1 MLVLD
6 WLSVHIN
13 EVSLLWLLP
22 ILFMFHDFEEIL
34 FVEAWSTSKG
44 KRVDAVLPPFMRK
57 MYTSMSHMTTRNFA
71 LDVLFVYILI
81 VVVTCIAVFFSY
93 YLLYLAVLA
102 VFFLHVFTHLG
113 QTIYL
118 KMYTPGVVTAVLVVL
133 PYSLYAYY
141 RLLEDSVVSVADIG
155 WSLLVVLLLLPLML
169 WLLVK
174 NRARNKQN

>member
-1 MLVLD
+1 MFE

-34 FVEAWSTSKG
+34 VIEAWSSKYG
-44 KRVDAVLPPFMRK
+44 TRVEAAIPPFMRT
-57 MYTSMSHMTTRNFA
+57 MYTSMMHMTTRNFA

-81 VVVTCIAVFFSY
+81 VAVTCIAVFFSY

-102 VFFLHVFTHLG
+102 VFFFHVFTHLG

-141 RLLEDSVVSVADIG
+141 RLLDDGVVSIADIG
-155 WSLLVVLLLLPLML
+155 LSLVVVLLLLPPLM

-174 NRARNKQN
+174 NRTRNKQN

>member
-1 MLVLD
+1 MFE

-34 FVEAWSTSKG
+34 VIEAWSAKYGT
-44 KRVDAVLPPFMRK
+44 RVKAAIPPFMRK
-57 MYTSMSHMTTRNFA
+57 MYTSMMHMTTRNFA

-81 VVVTCIAVFFSY
+81 VAVTCIAVFFSY

-102 VFFLHVFTHLG
+102 VFFFHVFTHLG

-141 RLLEDSVVSVADIG
+141 RLLDDGVVSIADIG
-155 WSLLVVLLLLPLML
+155 LSLVVVLLLLPPLM

-174 NRARNKQN
+174 NRTRNKQN

>member
-1 MLVLD
+1 MFE
-6 WLSVHIN
+6 WLSIHIN

-22 ILFMFHDFEEIL
+22 ILFMFHDFEEII
-34 FVEAWSTSKG
+34 VIEAWSAKYG
-44 KRVDAVLPPFMRK
+44 MRVEAALPPFIRK
-57 MYTSMSHMTTRNFA
+57 MYSSMMHMTTRNFA

-81 VVVTCIAVFFSY
+81 VAVTCIAAFFSN

-102 VFFLHVFTHLG
+102 VFFFHVFTHLG

-141 RLLEDSVVSVADIG
+141 RLLDDDVVSVTDIG
-155 WSLLVVLLLLPLML
+155 WSLVVVLLLLPPAVWM
-169 WLLVK
+169 LVK
-174 NRARNKQN
+174 NRTRNKQN

>member
-1 MLVLD
+1 MFE

-34 FVEAWSTSKG
+34 VIEAWSAKYGT
-44 KRVDAVLPPFMRK
+44 RVEVAIPPFMRK
-57 MYTSMSHMTTRNFA
+57 MYTSMMHMTTRNFA

-81 VVVTCIAVFFSY
+81 VAVTCIAVFFSY

-102 VFFLHVFTHLG
+102 VFFFHVFTHLG

-141 RLLEDSVVSVADIG
+141 RLLDDGVVSITDIG
-155 WSLLVVLLLLPLML
+155 RSLVVVLLLLPPLM

-174 NRARNKQN
+174 NRTRNKQN

>member
-1 MLVLD
+1 MFD
-6 WLSVHIN
+6 WLGVHIN

-34 FVEAWSTSKG
+34 VVEAWSANNRT
-44 KRVDAVLPPFMRK
+44 RVEAALPPFMRK

-81 VVVTCIAVFFSY
+81 VAVTCIAVFFSN

-102 VFFLHVFTHLG
+102 VFFFHVFTHLG
-113 QTIYL
+113 QTVYL

-141 RLLEDSVVSVADIG
+141 RLMEDGVVSVADIG
-155 WSLLVVLLLLPLML
+155 WSLLVVLLFLPPLL

-174 NRARNKQN
+174 NRTRNKQN